1 MTPPTAKA
9 ARVRN
14 ATNVLLVGASLLLSA
29 SVAEL
34 VLRLSVQP
42 SSNSSGTL
50 FGRELPPMRVVPAGY
65 RRSVDEGGARPHEI
79 YRSIVVDGKALTH
92 SDLFGIMQEDPRLA
106 YLPRANATSTHGWWR
121 SNNLG
126 ARHDADTDPGNAA
139 RRHRVLFFGDSYTQ
153 GSRLPQHAPFVAQL
167 GRLRPELEG
176 LNFGVDGYSSG
187 QAYLRHESVAGLLD
201 FQAAVFTFVPA
212 ADLWRDISVSRYIGE
227 GWKTYKLQPR
237 FRLARGGLELVASP
251 FADLTAQLADGPA
264 FHVSRQHLLAH
275 DAFYFPEYEPAAL
288 PDRLILAR
296 LYRKATSGL
305 KKRAIHAELRSPSS
319 EAMQVTGAIVRRFHE
334 ETAARSRAFLL
345 VVLPIHADIEGYRSS
360 EPFRRSWD
368 GMVGHLCKAGVRC
381 LDAMRTL
388 LAADAADLDYG
399 HDGTH
404 YGPRANLKIAEAIAQ
419 AMPAP
424 SRRAAP

>member
-1 MTPPTAKA
+1 MTTTARPTARRLA
-9 ARVRN
+9 I
-14 ATNVLLVGASLLLSA
+14 NVLLIGASVLFSA
-29 SVAEL
+29 AAGEL
-34 VLRLSVQP
+34 MLRLIVQP

-50 FGRELPPMRVVPAGY
+50 LGRELPPMRVMPAGY
-65 RRSVDEGGARPHEI
+65 RRGADEGGARPDGP
-79 YRSIVVDGKALTH
+79 YGSIIVDGKALTH
-92 SDLFGIMQEDPRLA
+92 SDLFGIMQEDSRLA
-106 YLPRANATSTHGWWR
+106 YLPRANAVSTNRWWR

-126 ARHDADTDPGNAA
+126 ARHDVDTDPGNAA

-167 GRLRPELEG
+167 GRLRPDVEAV
-176 LNFGVDGYSSG
+176 NFGVDGYSSG
-187 QAYLRHESVAGLLD
+187 QTYLRHEGLANLVD

-227 GWKTYKLQPR
+227 GWRTYKLQPR
-237 FRLARGGLELVASP
+237 FRVQKGGLELVPSP
-251 FADLTAQLADGPA
+251 FADLSAQLADGPE
-264 FHVSRQHLLAH
+264 FRVSRAHLLAH

-319 EAMQVTGAIVRRFHE
+319 EAMQVTAAIVRRFHE
-334 ETAARSRAFLL
+334 ETTARSRAFLL

-381 LDAMRTL
+381 LDAMKTL

-424 SRRAAP
+424 SRRATP

>member
-1 MTPPTAKA
+1 MQATAKA
-9 ARVRN
+9 ARLRH
-14 ATNVLLVGASLLLSA
+14 ATNVLLVGASLVISA
-29 SVAEL
+29 AVAEL

-50 FGRELPPMRVVPAGY
+50 FGRELPPMRVMPAGY
-65 RRSVDEGGARPHEI
+65 RRSADEGGAQPHEV
-79 YRSIVVDGKALTH
+79 YRSIIVDGKALTH

-106 YLPRANATSTHGWWR
+106 YLPRANSRSTHGWWR

-126 ARHDADTDPGNAA
+126 ARHDADTAPANAA
-139 RRHRVLFFGDSYTQ
+139 QRHRVLFFGDSYTQ

-167 GRLRPELEG
+167 SRLRPEVEG
-176 LNFGVDGYSSG
+176 LNFGVDGYSSA
-187 QAYLRHESVAGLLD
+187 QAYLRHESLADSLQ

-237 FRLARGGLELVASP
+237 FRLAQGELELVASP
-251 FADLTAQLADGPA
+251 FADLTAQLADGPE
-264 FHVSRQHLLAH
+264 FRVSRRHLLAH

-288 PDRLILAR
+288 PDHLILAR

-305 KKRAIHAELRSPSS
+305 KKRAIHAELRSSSS
-319 EAMQVTGAIVRRFHE
+319 EAMQVTSAIVRRFHE
-334 ETAARSRAFLL
+334 QSEARSRTFLL
-345 VVLPIHADIEGYRSS
+345 VVLPIHADVESYRSS
-360 EPFRRSWD
+360 ESFRRSWD
-368 GMVGHLCKAGVRC
+368 GMVAHLCKAGVRC
-381 LDAMRTL
+381 LDAMKTL
-388 LAADAADLDYG
+388 VAVGAADLDYG

-404 YGPRANLKIAEAIAQ
+404 YGARANLKIAEAITHAI
-419 AMPAP
+419 PAP